1 MYSRKL
7 HYSKYYRLLTRRG
20 IISQKITESNLHIS
34 VALWNNSQKIFI
46 AVIMGNCATKKAIE
60 ASTDINA
67 NDGERGR
74 QQLQSLDDAATH
86 ISADTHLVYQNES
99 IDYEDTR
106 VVFYE
111 VSLFLFLFH

>member
-1 MYSRKL
+1 
-7 HYSKYYRLLTRRG
+7 
-20 IISQKITESNLHIS
+20 
-34 VALWNNSQKIFI
+34 
-46 AVIMGNCATKKAIE
+46 MGNCATKKAIEASTDINATKKAIE